1 MDWGEFL
8 AFVGVGL
15 LAQLVDGS
23 LGMAYGLV
31 SSSVLLSLGLPPAV
45 ASASVHTA
53 ELATSAVSGASH
65 AWFGNVD
72 RKLLL
77 QLAIPGAC
85 GGAIGAFFLAN
96 IPGEKIAPFVNGYL
110 VVLGLL
116 VLARASGH
124 ALLRG
129 RMRHPSPLGFVAG
142 ALDAIGGGGWGSI
155 ATSTLIAR
163 GGCARIVIG
172 TANAAEFLVTVAIST
187 TLILH
192 VGVQHWNVV
201 LGLLAGGVL
210 AAPFAAWLVKHLPER
225 VVLVAVGGLIV
236 ALGGVRLF
244 RELA

>member
-15 LAQLVDGS
+15 LAQMVDGS

-31 SSSVLLSLGLPPAV
+31 SSSVLLSLGVPPAA

-65 AWFGNVD
+65 AWFGNVE

-77 QLAIPGAC
+77 QLAIPGVC
-85 GGAIGAFFLAN
+85 GGILGAFFLAN

-110 VVLGLL
+110 VILGLL

-124 ALLRG
+124 PLFRG

-142 ALDAIGGGGWGSI
+142 LLDAIGGGGWGPI

-163 GGCARIVIG
+163 GGVARIMIG
-172 TANAAEFLVTVAIST
+172 TANAAEFMVTAAIST

-192 VGVQHWNVV
+192 VGIQHWTVV
-201 LGLLAGGVL
+201 AGLLAGGVI

-225 VVLVAVGGLIV
+225 ALLVAVGTLIV
-236 ALGGVRLF
+236 VLGTIRL
-244 RELA
+244 LQ